1 MAKKK
6 ATTKSQKWSALDPQ
20 TAQASSCNRDNSDDE
35 NVRLDAEQTVETTQ
49 TSNETILVRDS
60 VGVTIHTTDTQAALA
75 IQLAVQAAIAAII
88 SITIADSDVAEE
100 VTADLLESSSI
111 TQSNRQDIR
120 VENSRDVNVTTT
132 DTDLAANIQVLL
144 QVLAA
149 IIAKVDIL

>member
-6 ATTKSQKWSALDPQ
+6 VKTKSQWSALDPQ
-20 TAQASSCNRDNSDDE
+20 TAQASCSNNDNSDDE
-35 NVRLDAEQTVETTQ
+35 NVRADAEVTAETTQ
-49 TSNETILVRDS
+49 TSNETITVRDS

-100 VTADLLESSSI
+100 VTADLLESSNI

-120 VENSRDVNVTTT
+120 VENSRDVNITTT

-149 IIAKVDIL
+149 IIAKVDVL